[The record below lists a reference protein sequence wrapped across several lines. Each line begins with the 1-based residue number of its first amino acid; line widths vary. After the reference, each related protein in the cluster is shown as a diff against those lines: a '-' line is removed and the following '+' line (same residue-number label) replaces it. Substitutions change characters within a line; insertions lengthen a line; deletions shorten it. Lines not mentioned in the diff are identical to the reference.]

1 MRIISIILL
10 LTILVACQSD
20 QKPDTQTINKQILSG
35 DFEMYEHLSTCN
47 CDSLTIDSTDT
58 YYKNDSL
65 YTGVCYTNFLES
77 EKKAEIRQLFK
88 GQLHGNRINL
98 SKQGDTLVQSIY
110 NLGEL
115 KSKTTSELQ
124 VCHCDSLNEII
135 NEETGKLMYYEDAPF
150 TGICNRYFPLPDT
163 NKIYLEIP
171 YKNGLVHGDMIIYD
185 RRGKEI
191 LTEVYEEGEKVGG

>member
-1 MRIISIILL
+1 MRIITIILVL
-10 LTILVACQSD
+10 IAATACESD
-20 QKPDTQTINKQILSG
+20 QKPDTQTINKHILSG
-35 DFEMYEHLSTCN
+35 DFEMYEHLSSCN

-65 YTGVCYTNFLES
+65 YTGVCYTIFPES

-115 KSKTTSELQ
+115 KSRTTSEIQ
-124 VCHCDSLNEII
+124 ICHCDSLNEI
-135 NEETGKLMYYEDAPF
+135 NTEETEKLKYYREAPF

-163 NKIYLEIP
+163 NIVYLEIP
-171 YKNGLVHGDMIIYD
+171 YKNGLVDGEMIIYD

-191 LTEVYEEGEKVGG
+191 LTEVYDEGEKVR